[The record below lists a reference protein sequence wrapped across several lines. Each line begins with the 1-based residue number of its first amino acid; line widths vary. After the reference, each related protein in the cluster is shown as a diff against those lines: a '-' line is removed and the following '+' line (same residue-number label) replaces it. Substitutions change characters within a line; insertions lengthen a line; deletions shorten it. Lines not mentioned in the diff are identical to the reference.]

1 MTTLIA
7 VIDFIAVMLVLA
19 GSLLAVSAAIGLIRF
34 RDTLSRLHAV
44 SKPQTLGLVLTVT
57 GAILHVL
64 VSENLSQAAKG
75 DIGMMLLII
84 LFALITAPVVAQ
96 RVGRLARREQPFNNT
111 SFSRNDMES

>member
-1 MTTLIA
+1 MST
-7 VIDFIAVMLVLA
+7 VIDIIAALFMLA
-19 GSLLAVSAAIGLIRF
+19 GSILAVSGAVGLVRF

-84 LFALITAPVVAQ
+84 PDH
-96 RVGRLARREQPFNNT
+96 LAGGCAA
-111 SFSRNDMES
+111 SRAAGKARTTF

>member
-1 MTTLIA
+1 MSTAIDTIA
-7 VIDFIAVMLVLA
+7 ALFMLA
-19 GSLLAVSAAIGLIRF
+19 GSILALSGAVGLIRF

-84 LFALITAPVVAQ
+84 LFALITSPVVAQ
-96 RVGRLARREQPFNNT
+96 RVGRLARREQLFNST
-111 SFSRNDMES
+111 SLSRNDLKS